1 MLKDTRANVQNERG
15 KKENKEKQSIS
26 LYSNETQNDPI
37 TTAKK

>member
-1 MLKDTRANVQNERG
+1 MSTMKGE
-15 KKENKEKQSIS
+15 KENKEKQSTS